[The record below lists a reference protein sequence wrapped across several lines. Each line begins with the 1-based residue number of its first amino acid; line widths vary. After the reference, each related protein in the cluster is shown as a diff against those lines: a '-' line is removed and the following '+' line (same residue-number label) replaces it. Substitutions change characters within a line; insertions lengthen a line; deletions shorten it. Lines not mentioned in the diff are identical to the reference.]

1 MVLDEINKHSVIL
14 ASRSPR
20 RQRLLEDCGIKFKV
34 KLPGRVNETFPDTFK
49 AEQIPLH
56 IAHLK
61 SDAFGDVSNGE
72 IVITADTIVWMGDKV
87 LDKPENYEEAVQTLF
102 QLSNNCH
109 DVITGVCM
117 RSATKRKTF
126 FVTTR
131 VYFDCLTDEEIDYY
145 VSTYKPYDKA
155 GSYGIQEWIGFIGVE
170 KIEGSFYN
178 VMGLP
183 VHKLYRE
190 LVSFIKHE

>member
-20 RQRLLEDCGIKFKV
+20 RQRLLEGCGIKFKV
-34 KLPGRVNETFPDTFK
+34 KLPEKVNETFPETFK
-49 AEQIPLH
+49 AEQIALH
-56 IAHLK
+56 LAHLK
-61 SDAFGDVSNGE
+61 SDAFGEVSNNE

-87 LDKPENYEEAVQTLF
+87 LDKPENYDEAVRTLS
-102 QLSNNCH
+102 QLSTNCH
-109 DVITGVCM
+109 DVITGVCL

-126 FVTTR
+126 HVTTR
-131 VYFDCLTDEEIDYY
+131 VYFDCLTEEEIEYY

-155 GSYGIQEWIGFIGVE
+155 GAYGIQEWIGFIGVE

-183 VHKLYRE
+183 VHQLYRE
-190 LVSFIKHE
+190 LVSFIKH